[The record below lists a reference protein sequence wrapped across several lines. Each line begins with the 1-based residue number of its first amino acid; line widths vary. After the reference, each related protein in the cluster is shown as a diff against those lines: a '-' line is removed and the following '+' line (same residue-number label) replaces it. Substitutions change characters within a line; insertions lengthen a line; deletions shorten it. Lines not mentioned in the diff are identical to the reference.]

1 MKEINK
7 PSILI
12 FRIMLSSIFLVA
24 GINHLLKPEKVATR
38 LENAKMGFIAT
49 SFASPEILVII
60 GGIGLL
66 IGGLLLLVG
75 FKTKLAA
82 ALLILMIIPITL
94 TIQVANP
101 EGLGPLFKNIGLTG
115 GLIFFFFNGSLYYGV
130 DTIFQ
135 NNKLNTQK
143 HEKLN

>member
-1 MKEINK
+1 MKKINK
-7 PSILI
+7 PSVLI

-24 GINHLLKPEKVATR
+24 GIQHLLKPEKVATR
-38 LENAKMGFIAT
+38 LANANMGFLAT
-49 SFASPEILVII
+49 SFASPGILVIMA
-60 GGIGLL
+60 GIGLL

-82 ALLILMIIPITL
+82 ALLILIIVPITL
-94 TIQVANP
+94 TIQVGNP

-115 GLIFFFFNGSLYYGV
+115 GLIFFLFNGSLYYGV
-130 DTIFQ
+130 DSFFP

>member
-1 MKEINK
+1 
-7 PSILI
+7 
-12 FRIMLSSIFLVA
+12 MLSSIFLVA
-24 GINHLLKPEKVATR
+24 SINHLLKPEKVAAK
-38 LENAKMGFIAT
+38 LANAKMGFMAT

-60 GGIGLL
+60 GGVGLL

-82 ALLILMIIPITL
+82 GILIVMIIPITL
-94 TIQVANP
+94 TIQVGNP

-115 GLIFFFFNGSLYYGV
+115 GLIFFLFNGSLYYGV

-135 NNKLNTQK
+135 NNKLNNKLNIQK

>member
-1 MKEINK
+1 MMKEINK

-24 GINHLLKPEKVATR
+24 AINHLLQPEKVATR
-38 LENAKMGFIAT
+38 LANAKMGFIVT
-49 SFASPEILVII
+49 SFAPPIMLVII

-66 IGGLLLLVG
+66 IGGLFLLAG

-82 ALLILMIIPITL
+82 ALLILMIVPITL
-94 TIQVANP
+94 TIQVGNP

-115 GLIFFFFNGSLYYGV
+115 GLIFFLFNGPLYYGV

-135 NNKLNTQK
+135 NNKLNN
-143 HEKLN
+143 KLNK